1 MGSIQ
6 QENREPFHAAV
17 LLCLHWNESSLWWEC
32 SINNILL
39 MYNVVGAG
47 VATKCG
53 GLNISHWISYF
64 LTTTFYFKQTVKN
77 AIVCE

>member
-1 MGSIQ
+1 M
-6 QENREPFHAAV
+6 
-17 LLCLHWNESSLWWEC
+17 L
-32 SINNILL
+32 
-39 MYNVVGAG
+39 NVVGAG

-77 AIVCE
+77 AIVGE